1 MSAKWMILA
10 SVTGLVAASAS
21 APAEAQYYPPPP
33 QQYPPQQY
41 PQQYPPQQYPPQ
53 QYPQQYPPQQQYPQ
67 YPQQQYPQQQYPQQ
81 QYPGGLTGGF
91 INQVFGYGRYPHGN
105 YGYETYGNQR
115 YGIDQC
121 ARAVEQ
127 RLNGYAYN
135 WYGGGNNYRRYR
147 PSGRVEGIT
156 RVERKSY
163 GLKVWGVASSGYG
176 GYEGWNRPGYGTY
189 GYNAG
194 ADLSFECK
202 VYPSGQIRDIKLNR
216 RSASWRGY

>member
-1 MSAKWMILA
+1 MSGKWLVVAGMAILG
-10 SVTGLVAASAS
+10 TGV
-21 APAEAQYYPPPP
+21 PAEAQYYPPP
-33 QQYPPQQY
+33 QQYP

-53 QYPQQYPPQQQYPQ
+53 QYPQQQYP
-67 YPQQQYPQQQYPQQ
+67 QQYPQQQYPQQ
-81 QYPGGLTGGF
+81 YPPQQQYYPPQQPGGLAGGF
-91 INQVFGYGRYPHGN
+91 INSVTGYGRYPYGN
-105 YGYETYGNQR
+105 YGYEQYGNER
-115 YGIDQC
+115 YGIDRC
-121 ARAVEQ
+121 ARAIEQ

-135 WYGGGNNYRRYR
+135 WYGNGGGNYQYRRYR

-202 VYPSGQIRDIKLNR
+202 VYPSGQIRDIDIKR
-216 RSASWRGY
+216 RSANWRGY